1 MSQFRKMVEAKLTES
16 QDLKEDFRI
25 DNKTRDELRS
35 LYKAIKAT
43 LDINDKAREGAH
55 ADDPM
60 KTLAAIKG
68 FLEDYN
74 NAGEILINR
83 ILGNRGTDDLH
94 RSISREIRKA
104 IVKNP
109 EIVSELD
116 KYEDP
121 QSFEDITSRISEP
134 AKELLKLEK
143 TLRYVR
149 YIGAIRA
156 YLGYDYTNML
166 NKKSIVGRYV
176 VTVERLMQENPTALI
191 NWVKTEGEL
200 ASANLGHALSALT
213 HLGTDIFPSDRSAPV
228 V

>member
-1 MSQFRKMVEAKLTES
+1 MSQFRKIVEAKLAES
-16 QDLKEDFRI
+16 QNLKEDFHINNR
-25 DNKTRDELRS
+25 TRDELRS

-43 LDINDKAREGAH
+43 LDINDKACEGAR

-60 KTLAAIKG
+60 KTLATIKG
-68 FLEDYN
+68 FLEEYD
-74 NAGEILINR
+74 NAGKILISR
-83 ILGNRGTDDLH
+83 ILGDRGTDDLH

-109 EIVSELD
+109 EIVNELD
-116 KYEDP
+116 RHEDP
-121 QSFEDITSRISEP
+121 HNFEDIMSIVSEP

-156 YLGYDYTNML
+156 YLGYDYTNTL
-166 NKKSIVGRYV
+166 NEKSIVGRYI
-176 VTVERLMQENPTALI
+176 VTVKKLMEKNPTALI
-191 NWVKTEGEL
+191 NWVKTEGGSV
-200 ASANLGHALSALT
+200 SANLNQALSTLT
-213 HLGTDIFPSDRSAPV
+213 HLGTDFFPSDRSAPV